1 MESVIGMPFVPHVD
15 LNSRP
20 SIENP
25 IEFLKKAYVRFYTN
39 NDNLINHA
47 CYKSMGYRYDFR
59 IWLKKFLYKQHGRWN
74 EAYAPNKMLLR
85 QVIGGKIE
93 KIIEI

>member
-1 MESVIGMPFVPHVD
+1 
-15 LNSRP
+15 
-20 SIENP
+20 
-25 IEFLKKAYVRFYTN
+25 
-39 NDNLINHA
+39 
-47 CYKSMGYRYDFR
+47 MGYRYDFR
-59 IWLKKFLYKQHGRWN
+59 IWLKKFLYKQHGCWN